1 MPKAAKITEL
11 AHHIESL
18 QTVDQLKLL
27 EKMVHHL
34 KKTLTGQHPAKVIR
48 NNTVDYSPV
57 RGALKLYANPA
68 LRELETM
75 AFSQAMQEKHALR

>member
-1 MPKAAKITEL
+1 MPKTATITEL

-27 EKMVHHL
+27 EKMVHNL
-34 KKTLTGQHPAKVIR
+34 KKTLSGQHSAKLLK
-48 NNTVDYSPV
+48 NNTIDYSPV

-68 LRELETM
+68 LRELETA
-75 AFSQAMQEKHALR
+75 AFSLAMQEKHVFR